1 MLIFLHIVFQ
11 LNTSLDERKKLVDKR
26 VYLENLIEALFV
38 RD

>member
-1 MLIFLHIVFQ
+1 MFQ
-11 LNTSLDERKKLVDKR
+11 LNIYLDERKKLVDKR